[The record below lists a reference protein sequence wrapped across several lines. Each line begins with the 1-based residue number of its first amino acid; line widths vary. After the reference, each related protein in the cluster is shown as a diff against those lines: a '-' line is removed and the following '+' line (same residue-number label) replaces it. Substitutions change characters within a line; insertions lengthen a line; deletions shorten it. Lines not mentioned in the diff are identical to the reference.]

1 MPMKVFCY
9 ICLLSLAFSTAS
21 CVYDFQPDY
30 QGQGGYV
37 AIEGDILIG
46 ESCTFTA
53 RLSTDLLDPEN
64 EGVPVVCRFRVEAS
78 DGSYRLTTDTPT
90 VAGLT

>member
-9 ICLLSLAFSTAS
+9 ICLLSLAFATAS

-53 RLSTDLLDPEN
+53 RLSTDLLDPERMSAKERKIYAEIVKN
-64 EGVPVVCRFRVEAS
+64 HS
-78 DGSYRLTTDTPT
+78 
-90 VAGLT
+90 